1 MFIGWGI
8 ISINDYPSTF
18 TSSLTLFQHCL
29 ACAGLFYRILLQ
41 GEGEKLAVNFVEGSD
56 HLLCQSIRIRSLDL
70 LLTCLSRQPSNQTS
84 IVKTFLATFP
94 SLELEAS
101 KGRLRHF
108 ENSEIHKLTNR
119 LMQATLVLVRS
130 HSIKNNQAVMQNIV
144 L

>member
-1 MFIGWGI
+1 MCR
-8 ISINDYPSTF
+8 S
-18 TSSLTLFQHCL
+18 
-29 ACAGLFYRILLQ
+29 FYRILLQ